1 MANSKSTEKG
11 FENLL
16 EVHTHALE
24 QNSEKVVEILERL
37 SKVKLDPKSQK
48 IIKRIKSELKS
59 IDNKLDTLD
68 RAKVE
73 DIPSSRI
80 NKNKKEEDLFEF

>member
-37 SKVKLDPKSQK
+37 SKVKLDLKTQRAL
-48 IIKRIKSELKS
+48 KRIKSEIKD
-59 IDNKLDTLD
+59 IDNKLDKLD
-68 RAKVE
+68 RAKIE
-73 DIPSSRI
+73 DIPSLKVK
-80 NKNKKEEDLFEF
+80 KNKKEESWFEF

>member
-37 SKVKLDPKSQK
+37 SKVKLDLKTQRVL
-48 IIKRIKSELKS
+48 KRIKSEIKD
-59 IDNKLDTLD
+59 IDSRLDKLD

-73 DIPSSRI
+73 DIPSLRI
-80 NKNKKEEDLFEF
+80 SKNKKEEDLFEF